1 MYGVGVV
8 TGWLGALVVVVP
20 ADELLLLLLVA
31 VLVVVVEGIAP
42 FPGSVTVD
50 VGVSTGLVET
60 QT

>member
-1 MYGVGVV
+1 MYGEGVV

-20 ADELLLLLLVA
+20 ADELLLV
-31 VLVVVVEGIAP
+31 VDLVVVIVGGRAP

-50 VGVSTGLVET
+50 VGVATGLVDT

>member
-1 MYGVGVV
+1 MYGEGVV

-20 ADELLLLLLVA
+20 ADELLLV
-31 VLVVVVEGIAP
+31 VDLVVVVGGRAP

-50 VGVSTGLVET
+50 VGVATGLVDT